1 MSRLAE
7 LEMRRSALLARCEV
21 QRLELAQRVA
31 ALHAAGGAGLGAAV
45 AGGGSARAA
54 RHPLAW
60 IGALAG
66 LALMGRTRDVL
77 TVLAWVRTALTV
89 GARVAQL
96 LGLIST
102 VRGRRSARRA
112 GVAS

>member
-1 MSRLAE
+1 MSRLTE
-7 LEMRRSALLARCEV
+7 LEMRRAALLARCEV
-21 QRLELAQRVA
+21 QRVELAQRVA
-31 ALHAAGGAGLGAAV
+31 ALHAPGGAGLGAL
-45 AGGGSARAA
+45 AGGSVRAA

-60 IGALAG
+60 IAALAG
-66 LALMGRTRDVL
+66 MALMGRTRDVL

-89 GARVAQL
+89 GARLAQL
-96 LGLIST
+96 LGLINT

>member
-21 QRLELAQRVA
+21 QRVELAQRIA
-31 ALHAAGGAGLGAAV
+31 TLHAPGGAGFGSAA
-45 AGGGSARAA
+45 AGDGARAA

-60 IGALAG
+60 IAALAG
-66 LALMGRTRDVL
+66 MALMGRTRDVL

-96 LGLIST
+96 LGLINT
-102 VRGRRSARRA
+102 VRARRSGRRA
-112 GVAS
+112 GVPT

>member
-21 QRLELAQRVA
+21 QRVELAQRVA
-31 ALHAAGGAGLGAAV
+31 ALHTPGGVGLGATV
-45 AGGGSARAA
+45 AGSARAA

-102 VRGRRSARRA
+102 VRQRRSTRRA

>member
-1 MSRLAE
+1 MSRLTE
-7 LEMRRSALLARCEV
+7 LEMRRAALLARCEV
-21 QRLELAQRVA
+21 QRVELAQRVA
-31 ALHAAGGAGLGAAV
+31 ALHAPGGAGLGAL

-60 IGALAG
+60 IAALAG
-66 LALMGRTRDVL
+66 MALMGRTRDVL

-96 LGLIST
+96 LGLINT

>member
-1 MSRLAE
+1 VSRLTE
-7 LEMRRSALLARCEV
+7 LEMRRAALLARCEV
-21 QRLELAQRVA
+21 QRVELAQRVA
-31 ALHAAGGAGLGAAV
+31 ALHAPGGAGLGAL
-45 AGGGSARAA
+45 AGGGARAA

-60 IGALAG
+60 IAALAG
-66 LALMGRTRDVL
+66 MALMGRTRDVL

-89 GARVAQL
+89 GARLAQL
-96 LGLIST
+96 LGLINT

>member
-1 MSRLAE
+1 
-7 LEMRRSALLARCEV
+7 MRRSALLARCEV
-21 QRLELAQRVA
+21 QRVELAQRVA
-31 ALHAAGGAGLGAAV
+31 ALHAPGGAAV

-96 LGLIST
+96 LGLINT
-102 VRGRRSARRA
+102 VRERRGARRA
-112 GVAS
+112 AVAS